1 MEDYSLRIKKAKK
14 ELNNADYII
23 IGAGAGL
30 SAAAGLDFTGKL
42 FKKNFKEYI
51 EKYDFKD
58 LYSATFYPFKTQE
71 EKWAFWA
78 KVIKLN
84 RLCEPLSLYKEL
96 LELVKDK
103 AHFVFT
109 TNVDGQFEI
118 AGFREENIFEIQ
130 GDYSLIQC
138 QKACHNKVYDIKD
151 IVDEWLELTEDFKIP
166 EDLIPKCPVCGADME
181 MNLRKDNTFV
191 QDENWYRQS
200 KRFSDFLEKTAN
212 GKLVLLEIGV
222 GFNTPGIIRFP
233 FEQMTQAREN
243 TKLIRIN
250 KDYPETMLKIENKTI
265 SFMEDT
271 NKIISDLK

>member
-1 MEDYSLRIKKAKK
+1 MEDYSLRIKKAKE

>member
-1 MEDYSLRIKKAKK
+1 MEDYSLRIKKAKE

-103 AHFVFT
+103 THFVFT

>member
-1 MEDYSLRIKKAKK
+1 MEDYSLRIKKAKE

-138 QKACHNKVYDIKD
+138 QKACHNKIYDIKD

-250 KDYPETMLKIENKTI
+250 KNYPETMLKIENKTI